1 MLKTGLG
8 EVQFADWDGSG
19 RVVLYH
25 GGGLTLADVTA
36 RSVNSLQRVGFG
48 ALAGEPDQVQVAA
61 GNFGIPSTGYV
72 TDVFRPGHPALDIAR
87 PFNVP
92 ESQAPIVA
100 AYPGR
105 VVWAGDAWSGP
116 YGGYGNLIIIDHG
129 YIDGVHVATYY
140 AHWRTKY
147 VNVGDFVWTGWR
159 TRVTTAGPPAST
171 FTLRFGRAGPW
182 PPGGPISTGRPLTR
196 PDPVILTGRCGRV
209 TMSWP
214 QPQRPFSGS

>member
-1 MLKTGLG
+1 
-8 EVQFADWDGSG
+8 
-19 RVVLYH
+19 VLYH
-25 GGGLTLADVTA
+25 GGGLTLADVKA

-48 ALAGEPDQVQVAA
+48 ALAGEPGQVQAAA

-92 ESQAPIVA
+92 ENQAPIVA

-116 YGGYGNLIIIDHG
+116 YGGYGNLVVIDHG
-129 YIDGVHVATYY
+129 IVGGVHVATYY
-140 AHWRTKY
+140 AHWRTRY

-159 TRVTTAGPPAST
+159 LADQSDYGWTTGVNLH
-171 FTLRFGRAGPW
+171 FEVREGGTLAAWRPYFDGTPVDPTAPRYLNRPLRAGDYVVAATPTALFRVLM
-182 PPGGPISTGRPLTR
+182 PLAGR
-196 PDPVILTGRCGRV
+196 
-209 TMSWP
+209 
-214 QPQRPFSGS
+214 